1 MPRNHPA
8 AVLALA
14 FCAMNPLPGAASAG
28 ALEACLHQDDHGRRH
43 EEAIAGHARQAAA
56 RRPDGAHGRC
66 GPHGYKTWKEL
77 GITVD
82 EHGIGHTNPSDPS
95 RDKNAVPIRKFHA
108 ARLADLAKQ
117 LAAIPEG
124 NGTMFDNTLIVWMS
138 DSAEELRR
146 NRHSASRAKG
156 PVICQPRATPWVCG
170 PKRTK
175 P

>member
-1 MPRNHPA
+1 
-8 AVLALA
+8 
-14 FCAMNPLPGAASAG
+14 
-28 ALEACLHQDDHGRRH
+28 
-43 EEAIAGHARQAAA
+43 
-56 RRPDGAHGRC
+56 
-66 GPHGYKTWKEL
+66 
-77 GITVD
+77 VD

-95 RDKNAVPIRKFHA
+95 RDKNAAPIRKFHA
-108 ARLADLAKQ
+108 ARLADLAKR

>member
-1 MPRNHPA
+1 M
-8 AVLALA
+8 
-14 FCAMNPLPGAASAG
+14 
-28 ALEACLHQDDHGRRH
+28 
-43 EEAIAGHARQAAA
+43 
-56 RRPDGAHGRC
+56 
-66 GPHGYKTWKEL
+66 
-77 GITVD
+77 D

-108 ARLADLAKQ
+108 ARLADLAKR

-156 PVICQPRATPWVCG
+156 PVICQPRATPWVCFHLYLSLLRAVG
-170 PKRTK
+170 DKRDKFGDPDNPKSGDGMSRK
-175 P
+175 GAKAQRRSRCQQAGIHPPGECEPMRIPLRLCVSAPLRDIRSSHRRI